1 MRIKLKLI
9 PILFLLIVNCA
20 YVTIS
25 RTDYIYESKTIKNTE
40 LNNRF
45 SLEFDLRHSTAE
57 EIYFAKDTIP
67 DSIYRLDFPDRQEY
81 YKRVKYRNVSRGI
94 ACGHNTINRLEVNDT
109 SKIRLIGIK
118 LENAKFGK
126 YGFDFI
132 SRDTG
137 SVPLLIYAIN
147 DTLQPSLRIRK
158 DTIYLDTITKK
169 RFQRKK
175 TSYLLIL
182 LGRLFWHPF
191 PSFY

>member
-1 MRIKLKLI
+1 VSRNGENPTSGSTRGLREGQVWETGIRPVGKLDRNTPDPEAAAPRFYSTSMRIKLKLI

-118 LENAKFGK
+118 LEMLN
-126 YGFDFI
+126 
-132 SRDTG
+132 SENTG
-137 SVPLLIYAIN
+137 
-147 DTLQPSLRIRK
+147 
-158 DTIYLDTITKK
+158 
-169 RFQRKK
+169 
-175 TSYLLIL
+175 LIL
-182 LGRLFWHPF
+182 FLGILAAFRC
-191 PSFY
+191 